1 MVTIWTPSG
10 LQTVAPGTTIWTPS
24 GPQSVAPYYG
34 SGGKMTKL
42 TSAQQLALQSG
53 RISKNRGESIA
64 AFNSRLSSLG
74 KAIQG
79 EQRQAAITRQRIERQ
94 RGEEQVRKEKMRIES
109 LRKSAEVKREREQ
122 RLLRAKLTKQ
132 KASKQVIRQALMRQR
147 RQQLRQEEIKRPVL
161 EVTAVK
167 KPEKKLERLTYDI
180 KTKRRILETKL
191 ERGKKLPVKKHL
203 ELAGLVATQV
213 GLEFITSL
221 IQLPQTLVNVAKDP
235 KVLLEVPS
243 AIKREGM
250 QFGQL
255 LRVSPTSAVAK
266 VGAEILLLK
275 GTAKGI
281 KVVGKLGSKA
291 TARLSPKFV
300 GVKKSAIVI
309 PSQVKGKTVKIELG
323 APVKKLAEPLKVQ
336 AKLAGKEVTA
346 VSAQADKIIKFI
358 KTKRVIRKPI
368 PGEAKLSISTKKL
381 LFKFD
386 KGTIKKTDLIKLN
399 KNIIR
404 ETGGEGSLLER
415 SFFAD
420 PKGRLRPSRLKLK
433 DGDASLLDILSGDV
447 SFKASKPQVLVFE
460 KTKVQQFPKTK
471 IFNQIKSKFKSGKT
485 LTKSE
490 ADELLKFQVKTSG
503 KFKPIGALTKEPEI
517 TLAPGEIIKKE
528 KTIAVTLINGKKVPI
543 IRAKVVKATK
553 KTKDLLKKADKG
565 IIKSKEL
572 KELRKRLKTE
582 TGFTP
587 SLSRTP
593 GVKPRVRLPIPKVP
607 RVRGR
612 PKPRKPVRKV
622 TPRARPKPRKPIRR
636 VPRKPV
642 PRRIIRPPRRVPKK
656 PVRRVPPRKPPRII
670 RPPIRP
676 PIIPPKLRKV
686 TKKITI
692 KKRKQGYSV
701 YARPLKRKG
710 VKKIPKLIKINKV
723 PLSKQRAK
731 DLRNYI
737 IDTSLSRTGKIK
749 PSGKMQKP
757 RLRVPS
763 RYGAKTKYK
772 FRTYKIRKKKRIPLK
787 KHKVIERR
795 KRLLDTPQEKK
806 QISLARRL
814 AQLEK
819 QSGIRKKVRRPVQV
833 KRTRRPKQI
842 RRTNTRVRVPDRQQR
857 SKGPSQ
863 AQLQNLARGRRI
875 RMENLKKRKR

>member
-1 MVTIWTPSG
+1 MVEQIGVPVFRPSE
-10 LQTVAPGTTIWTPS
+10 TTAAASFFRRTGRKPI
-24 GPQSVAPYYG
+24 VY
-34 SGGKMTKL
+34 
-42 TSAQQLALQSG
+42 SG
-53 RISKNRGESIA
+53 RGGIPTGKISDYLEAQRKAAEVAARKIA
-64 AFNSRLSSLG
+64 TEKARLEKIRLE
-74 KAIQG
+74 KIRL
-79 EQRQAAITRQRIERQ
+79 EKIRQEA
-94 RGEEQVRKEKMRIES
+94 
-109 LRKSAEVKREREQ
+109 LRKAAEIKRERER
-122 RLLRAKLTKQ
+122 RLLKAKLTREKVSEQVKQ
-132 KASKQVIRQALMRQR
+132 RALIRQRQ
-147 RQQLRQEEIKRPVL
+147 QQLREAEIKRPVL

-180 KTKRRILETKL
+180 STKRKILETKL

-203 ELAGLVATQV
+203 ELAALVSTQV

-243 AIKREGM
+243 ALKREGT

-255 LRVSPTSAVAK
+255 LKVSPTSAVAK
-266 VGAEILLLK
+266 IGSEIILLK
-275 GTAKGI
+275 GTAKGL
-281 KVVGKLGSKA
+281 KFVGKFTGKA
-291 TARLSPKFV
+291 SARLSPKFR
-300 GVKKSAIVI
+300 GIKKNVI
-309 PSQVKGKTVKIELG
+309 TVPSQVKTKTVKIELG

-336 AKLAGKEVTA
+336 VKLAGKEVTA
-346 VSAQADKIIKFI
+346 VSTQADKIIKFI

-368 PGEAKLSISTKKL
+368 PGEAKLSASTKKL
-381 LFKFD
+381 LSKFD

-399 KNIIR
+399 KNIII
-404 ETGGEGSLLER
+404 ETKGEGSLLER

-420 PKGRLRPSRLKLK
+420 PRGRLRPSRLKLK

-471 IFNQIKSKFKSGKT
+471 TFKQIKSKLKSGRT

-490 ADELLKFQVKTSG
+490 ANELLKFQVKTSG

-543 IRAKVVKATK
+543 IRAKIIKATK

-565 IIKSKEL
+565 TIKSKEL

-607 RVRGR
+607 RIRVKPR
-612 PKPRKPVRKV
+612 PKPRKPVR
-622 TPRARPKPRKPIRR
+622 R
-636 VPRKPV
+636 VPRKP
-642 PRRIIRPPRRVPKK
+642 P
-656 PVRRVPPRKPPRII
+656 RRVPPRKPPRRVPPRKPPRRVPPR

-676 PIIPPKLRKV
+676 PPPIIPLRLRKV

-692 KKRKQGYSV
+692 KKRKQGYDV
-701 YARPLKRKG
+701 YARPLKKKG

-723 PLSKQRAK
+723 PISKQRAE

-757 RLRVPS
+757 KLRVPVT
-763 RYGAKTKYK
+763 YGSKTKYK
-772 FRTYKIRKKKRIPLK
+772 FRTYKIRKKKRVPLRK
-787 KHKVIERR
+787 GKVIEKR

-819 QSGIRKKVRRPVQV
+819 QSGL
-833 KRTRRPKQI
+833 RPKKSKRVIESLKRLQKAEKRLKI
-842 RRTNTRVRVPDRQQR
+842 QRFRREQAE
-857 SKGPSQ
+857 KGKVIKALVGRPKSLSQ
-863 AQLQNLARGRRI
+863 AQLENLARGRRI
-875 RMENLKKRKR
+875 RMQNLKKRKR